1 MKNIYVGNFHFQTT
15 EEELRDL
22 FGKHGR
28 VERVS
33 LPHDRATGKPRGF
46 AFVEMPDDVEADRAI
61 RALNGATFGGRTL
74 KVNEA
79 RPTPERAEPPG
90 NGEHRFGRG

>member
-1 MKNIYVGNFHFQTT
+1 MKNIYVGNLAFQTT

-33 LPHDRATGKPRGF
+33 IPYDRATGKPRRFG
-46 AFVEMPDDVEADRAI
+46 FVEMPDDVEAERAI
-61 RALNGATFGGRTL
+61 RALNGATLGGRTL
-74 KVNEA
+74 TVNEA
-79 RPTPERAEPPG
+79 RPRPGRADPRG
-90 NGEHRFGRG
+90 NEKRRFGRS